1 MTLERILHEAD
12 GKVDS
17 SFDGHIDLVAVEA
30 PLLASL
36 YSRGDGDGDGVRGLC
51 EVHHNLDQP
60 LLSYWWDCTAFAW
73 GCRVELFI
81 TAFS

>member
-1 MTLERILHEAD
+1 MILERILHEAD

-51 EVHHNLDQP
+51 EVP
-60 LLSYWWDCTAFAW
+60 TEIMVLSRRYWWRLRRLRLGA
-73 GCRVELFI
+73 
-81 TAFS
+81 

>member
-1 MTLERILHEAD
+1 MVLERILHEAD

-36 YSRGDGDGDGVRGLC
+36 YSRGDGDGDGVRGMC
-51 EVHHNLDQP
+51 EVHHNLD
-60 LLSYWWDCTAFAW
+60 LLPRRYWWDCAAFAW
-73 GCRVELFI
+73 WRRMGLFI